1 MRRSSDPLNFNVP
14 DEPVFSFGKNN
25 SVAYTSFLSLESDLS
40 ICGGCNWKLW
50 EFLKMWIFYLYFWIP
65 DYYQA
70 SMSDKQIPEDE
81 ALEPS
86 SAEQNLIRGLRRNP
100 ILAEQIQVIVKR
112 YDQEVADGMDADEAE
127 SSFIDSLQKLGVTM
141 MSQWAQNTQKAALE
155 QALQQ
160 DSTLNKHSKKN
171 FSGIPP
177 SAP

>member
-1 MRRSSDPLNFNVP
+1 
-14 DEPVFSFGKNN
+14 
-25 SVAYTSFLSLESDLS
+25 
-40 ICGGCNWKLW
+40 
-50 EFLKMWIFYLYFWIP
+50 
-65 DYYQA
+65 
-70 SMSDKQIPEDE
+70 MSDKQIPEDE